1 MTLLAGM
8 ITPTAEVATF
18 QGGMSD
24 PLSLLPH

>member
-8 ITPTAEVATF
+8 ITATAEVATF